1 MKKTNK
7 TIRKKKAVEAQGQI
21 RYSFFVRHGERSDA
35 LLHMDNKVDLSVDDP
50 VLTPNGIKQAKES
63 GHFLRRL
70 LKEIE

>member
-1 MKKTNK
+1 M
-7 TIRKKKAVEAQGQI
+7 
-21 RYSFFVRHGERSDA
+21 RHGERSDA

-50 VLTPNGIKQAKES
+50 VLTTKGIKQAKES